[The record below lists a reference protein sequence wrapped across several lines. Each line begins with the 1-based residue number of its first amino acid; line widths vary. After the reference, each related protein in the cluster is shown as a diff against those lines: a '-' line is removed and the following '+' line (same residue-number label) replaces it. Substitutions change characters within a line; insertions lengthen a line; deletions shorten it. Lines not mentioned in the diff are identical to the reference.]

1 MSLTLLILAAG
12 LGSRFGGNKQ
22 LEGLGPGGQA
32 FFDYSI
38 YDATKAGF
46 DRVVMVTRTDIEQ
59 MTRDHIAR
67 TQPADLDITYVRQDE
82 LGPPRDKPWGTGH
95 AVLAA
100 GSAIDGPFAMINA
113 DDYYGT
119 DAFAKLATLLRA
131 PQGDVPTW
139 SLVAYRLETALSP
152 TGAVTRGLCDVADGK
167 LVSIN
172 ETSGIE
178 RNSAGAIVDENGA
191 MWPDDT
197 PTSMN
202 FWGFTVEMFDF
213 LRTGFDEFLAANAG
227 DPKAEFLIPDV
238 VDELK
243 TAGAIDVLA
252 ETTDSQWLGVTHRSD
267 LEPAREEFA
276 RLHAEGIYPDHL

>member
-22 LEGLGPGGQA
+22 LEGVGPDGQA

-38 YDATKAGF
+38 YDATNAGF

-82 LGPPRDKPWGTGH
+82 LGPPREKPWGTGH

-100 GSAIDGPFAMINA
+100 APVIDGPFAMINA
-113 DDYYGT
+113 DDYYGIHPYGQ
-119 DAFAKLATLLRA
+119 LAELLRS
-131 PQGDVPTW
+131 PEGDVPIW
-139 SLVAYRLETALSP
+139 SLVAYRLDTTLSP
-152 TGAVTRGLCDVADGK
+152 TGAVTRGLCETADGK

-178 RNSAGAIVDENGA
+178 LNHAGAIVDDDGDV
-191 MWPDDT
+191 WPDDM

-202 FWGFTVEMFDF
+202 FWGFTPEMFDF
-213 LRTGFDEFLAANAG
+213 LRTGFDEFLETNAD

-238 VDELK
+238 VDQLK
-243 TAGAIDVLA
+243 NAGAVEVLA
-252 ETTDSQWLGVTHRSD
+252 ATTDSRWLGITHRSD

-276 RLHAEGIYPDHL
+276 RLHAEGIYPEHL